1 MTVLMVKKYLA
12 KKLGLESESQVTYYI
27 FPNTSA
33 ATLMLT
39 TKKSCVVILCVQTLQ
54 STVKKELW
62 NSNK

>member
-33 ATLMLT
+33 AYFNAHN
-39 TKKSCVVILCVQTLQ
+39 KKSCVVILHVQTLQ

>member
-27 FPNTSA
+27 FPEHFCSYFNA
-33 ATLMLT
+33 HN
-39 TKKSCVVILCVQTLQ
+39 KKSCVVILRVQTLQ

>member
-27 FPNTSA
+27 SPNTSA

-39 TKKSCVVILCVQTLQ
+39 TKSPVL
-54 STVKKELW
+54 
-62 NSNK
+62 